1 MQATGSSVDHMTCFG
16 DAAGRLQETG
26 NMHPLIK
33 GNRYINS
40 CLRLNEEIKG
50 VDTLAAQ
57 LYP

>member
-1 MQATGSSVDHMTCFG
+1 MTCFG

-40 CLRLNEEIKG
+40 CLRYLSKHLGRNLD
-50 VDTLAAQ
+50 VLDTAVNKL
-57 LYP
+57 LRPP